1 MSPIKAGFKL
11 ENSPLPSDL
20 TPTTGTFENNMSFS
34 QAAKSA
40 EKKLDDMFEK
50 KLVFNNS
57 PDESEGKT
65 RGHRSL
71 GLKKNNFSSIDPHL
85 TELERDE
92 FLTFEE
98 KYNIDHKTIL
108 GEGASC

>member
-1 MSPIKAGFKL
+1 
-11 ENSPLPSDL
+11 
-20 TPTTGTFENNMSFS
+20 MSFT

-40 EKKLDDMFEK
+40 EKKFDDMFEK
-50 KLVFNNS
+50 KLVFQNS
-57 PDESEGKT
+57 PVKSEGVI
-65 RGHRSL
+65 RGNRSL
-71 GLKKNNFSSIDPHL
+71 GLKKNNFSGVSPHL
-85 TELERDE
+85 TELKRDE